1 MARSSGSNAIRRRF
15 LELVL
20 SVVVLDAIIVAVW
33 YAMDIRHDSQTTQ
46 FRLGVGW
53 MLLTLVV
60 VGIGLKRF
68 HAARREALRGRS
80 PRP

>member
-1 MARSSGSNAIRRRF
+1 MPVRSEIRRRF

-20 SVVVLDAIIVAVW
+20 SVAVLDAAIIAIW
-33 YAMDIRHDSQTTQ
+33 YAMDIRDASQRVQ
-46 FRLGVGW
+46 FRFGLGW
-53 MLLTLVV
+53 MLATLLV

-80 PRP
+80 PRPHA

>member
-1 MARSSGSNAIRRRF
+1 MAPRNEVRRRF

-20 SVVVLDAIIVAVW
+20 SVVVLDAVIVGIW
-33 YAMDIRHDSQTTQ
+33 YAMDIQHGSQSVQ
-46 FRLGVGW
+46 FRFGVGS
-53 MLLTLVV
+53 MVLTLLV

-80 PRP
+80 PRPRA